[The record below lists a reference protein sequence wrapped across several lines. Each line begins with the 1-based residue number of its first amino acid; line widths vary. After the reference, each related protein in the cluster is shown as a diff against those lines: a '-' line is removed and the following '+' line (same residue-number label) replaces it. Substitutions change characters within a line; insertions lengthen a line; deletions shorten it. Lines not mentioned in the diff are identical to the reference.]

1 MSGERVPE
9 LASHTGKR
17 IGIIHFKT
25 GDTDGV
31 SLEIDKWTRIFQQA
45 GHSVFLCSGKHGRD
59 QHTDATEIGH
69 AATDGPVGVTIIEA
83 LDYHS
88 AEATRMNR
96 ETFYRIP
103 DGRDEKAYRQQMLE
117 QADILRREM
126 EAWIGDHRL
135 DVVIPQNIWSVGLHP
150 AAAIALA
157 QAIEHTGVQVL
168 AQHHDFYWERV
179 DGIGLTCSSAI
190 EFTDTYMPPHTK
202 GYAHVVINSLA
213 KEMLAKR
220 KGIDSTVI
228 PNVFD
233 FSRPGWQRDAWNAD
247 FRTTFAIAPS
257 DIVVLQAT
265 RVIPRKGI
273 ELAIDVVAA
282 LERRKKSL
290 VGRQLYNGEVFTETS
305 RIVLVLAGYVQ
316 DDTTGT
322 YMGQLTRKAAVEGI
336 TLVTIGDRV
345 TSTRAM
351 RGNEKTYSLWD
362 AYVHADI
369 VTYPSYWEGWGN
381 QLLEA
386 VKARLPVVLF
396 EYPVYRADIA
406 PLGFSMI
413 SLGATIDSWT
423 AERLACVASD
433 TIGTAADEV
442 LEVLLDRQKR
452 ENMVESNYR
461 IAQQNFSLEALDSY
475 LAPMMSSWS

>member
-1 MSGERVPE
+1 MKGKHTSGCAPC
-9 LASHTGKR
+9 TGKR

-45 GHSVFLCSGKHGRD
+45 GHTVFLCSGKHGRD
-59 QHTDATEIGH
+59 QLAGATETRQT
-69 AATDGPVGVTIIEA
+69 AAASPVGVTIIEA

-96 ETFYRIP
+96 ETFYRLP
-103 DGRDEKAYRQQMLE
+103 EGCGEGAYRQQMLE
-117 QADILRREM
+117 QADSLRREL

-190 EFTDTYMPPHTK
+190 EFTDTYLPPHTK

-213 KEMLAKR
+213 KETLAKR
-220 KGIDSTVI
+220 KGIDAVVI

-233 FSRPGWQRDAWNAD
+233 FSGPSWQRDAWNTD
-247 FRTTFAIAPS
+247 FRTTFGIAPS

-282 LERRKKSL
+282 LQRHKKTL
-290 VGRQLYNGEVFTETS
+290 VGQRLYNGEVFTEAS

-322 YMGQLTRKAAVEGI
+322 YMGQLTRKAVVEGI
-336 TLVTIGDRV
+336 TLVPIGDRI
-345 TSTRAM
+345 TSTRTM
-351 RGNEKTYSLWD
+351 RETEKTYSLWD

-423 AERLACVASD
+423 AEHLACVAEE

-452 ENMVESNYR
+452 ESMVESNYR